1 MTIPGSWGISLLSE
15 RPRRFALGT
24 RPARCWRRV
33 RDPGK
38 PERFSLRAGEA
49 PVETG
54 KVVQERHT
62 APVGAEPAFLQA
74 PGTPCACCRRRSRSE
89 PPDADRVIDRYS
101 YGGRTLPCLFI
112 QARFSKARTQRCLP
126 VISQLRCCLTSLC
139 VYQQINSY
147 QPPSGYLSVTRSA
160 SGGSAR
166 DLRRQQ
172 AQGVPKACKKA
183 GFAPTGA
190 VCRSCTTM
198 PVSTGASPPRRERR
212 HAFPGSRTR
221 RRHLA
226 GRVPRAK
233 RLGRSKRSEIPVQ
246 ETYTRCNVPAASNTE
261 KGIRAGAVFSRTA
274 SAAKVPAASPSGTQ
288 LPVTR

>member
-1 MTIPGSWGISLLSE
+1 MIWQLHCYP
-15 RPRRFALGT
+15 
-24 RPARCWRRV
+24 
-33 RDPGK
+33 
-38 PERFSLRAGEA
+38 
-49 PVETG
+49 
-54 KVVQERHT
+54 
-62 APVGAEPAFLQA
+62 
-74 PGTPCACCRRRSRSE
+74 
-89 PPDADRVIDRYS
+89 
-101 YGGRTLPCLFI
+101 TLP
-112 QARFSKARTQRCLP
+112 
-126 VISQLRCCLTSLC
+126 SLC
-139 VYQQINSY
+139 WQINSY
-147 QPPSGYLSVTRSA
+147 QPPSGFLSVSRSA

-233 RLGRSKRSEIPVQ
+233 RLGRSERSEIPVQ
-246 ETYTRCNVPAASNTE
+246 EICTWREIQEIRVFLLDRTRIFGYIVSVIF
-261 KGIRAGAVFSRTA
+261 KFIVIR
-274 SAAKVPAASPSGTQ
+274 
-288 LPVTR
+288 